1 MVNMSEEKSQ
11 QRKWTREEIVIL
23 VTEYFRTKN
32 MLSSEI
38 EESYHRISDFLR
50 KKEQIDTGKPVSN
63 MFRNY
68 AGIRMQTARIKCID
82 PDTNLSGMKGTKL
95 QKQIVNEFLQDPKLM
110 YSEAEAIYKKYNG

>member
-50 KKEQIDTGKPVSN
+50 KKSKLIQVSRYQICLET
-63 MFRNY
+63 
-68 AGIRMQTARIKCID
+68 MQ
-82 PDTNLSGMKGTKL
+82 G
-95 QKQIVNEFLQDPKLM
+95 
-110 YSEAEAIYKKYNG
+110 

>member
-1 MVNMSEEKSQ
+1 MSEEKSQ
-11 QRKWTREEIVIL
+11 QRKWTREEVVIL

-32 MLSSEI
+32 MPSSEI

-50 KKEQIDTGKPVSN
+50 KKEQIDTGKLVSN

-68 AGIRMQTARIKCID
+68 AGIRMQTARIKCIA